1 MKTETNPSKE
11 ACSFARFRPLG
22 LACSIVTLFHALS
35 AVAQVPPS
43 AAPYVPPPA
52 PVAPAPAASV
62 LPRTMP
68 TGFAKAGLTDRSAL
82 REESLKLPLR
92 KLIGQTDGM
101 LLQNASSYYTV
112 FVPQSERFQVK
123 SLTMHLEFTNSIALL
138 TERSVLRVVL
148 NDIIIAQYYL
158 DRNRPFSAVDI
169 AVPLNL
175 MKTGFNRLQ
184 FVVAQHYTY
193 KCEDPSAPE
202 LYTEINPDTSFLAA
216 TGTWR
221 EIPERLSYLRWWVDE
236 KLWAPY
242 QFNICMPS
250 ASQISDLQ
258 LAWGS
263 IVTQGVAL
271 ALNNEAFRVNTATA
285 LRPGMD
291 NLVIGTM
298 TDLSGFLTA
307 TEIGAINGSFL
318 AIKSLPGDPAHCMII
333 ISGRN
338 EQEVGQT
345 ALAFGLVNFPLPD
358 SQYAIFNDQIRLP
371 DKPAFLRNAPL
382 DVPGVYSFR
391 QLGFVSRTIKGW
403 HTGGYTL
410 PIYMPGDISKDDP
423 GNVEL
428 RLHFAY
434 GAMMRKDS
442 VFNVSVNRQ
451 FQTAVRL
458 NDQNGALHADHRVY
472 LPMKAF
478 QPGLNNIELVPE
490 MVPYFSNQCEILQD
504 QNLHFT
510 LYDDSDLVLPHAL
523 RKARL
528 PSFGVFSQTTFP
540 YSSSPDGSETAVFV
554 TGRDTATV
562 CAAWTVLGKMAQI
575 SGALLH
581 RAEFGFKIPKSK
593 KSLLVVGPRDQV
605 PEEIVSKAPVSPLQ
619 VGKMRYLVSTSPKPE
634 KLAASPVEEFLAKI
648 RGVPSDRTEPEPP
661 STAQVTLAADLVEDT
676 VAVQFESAVHRG
688 YPVTL
693 FTAGDSTRLLAGMN
707 AVQDRRIWNN
717 LAGDLAVWNSNP
729 DSLSVCKVGPDF
741 IFKNSSPLA
750 AVSSNLERQP
760 WLFAIILLLVL
771 LVIGFAVRAILQRRE
786 SNNASSQGNE

>member
-1 MKTETNPSKE
+1 MKTQTNQPLE
-11 ACSFARFRPLG
+11 ARLFAGLRLPG
-22 LACSIVTLFHALS
+22 LACSIVILFHTLS
-35 AVAQVPPS
+35 AVAQLPQT
-43 AAPYVPPPA
+43 AAPYVPPA
-52 PVAPAPAASV
+52 APAPSV
-62 LPRTMP
+62 LQRTAP
-68 TGFAKAGLTDRSAL
+68 TGFAKAALTDRSAL

-123 SLTMHLEFTNSIALL
+123 NMTMHLEFTNSIALL

-158 DRNRPFSAVDI
+158 DRNRPFSSVDI

-175 MKTGFNRLQ
+175 IKTGFNRLQ

-216 TGTWR
+216 TGSWR

-291 NLVIGTM
+291 NIVIGTM
-298 TDLSGFLTA
+298 TELSGFLTA

-371 DKPAFLRNAPL
+371 DKPAFIRNAPL

-391 QLGFVSRTIKGW
+391 QLGFISRTIKGW

-410 PIYMPGDISKDDP
+410 PVYMPGDISKDDP
-423 GNVEL
+423 SNVEL
-428 RLHFAY
+428 RLHFVY

-442 VFNVSVNRQ
+442 VFNFFVNRQ
-451 FQTAVRL
+451 FQTAIRL
-458 NDQNGALHADHRVY
+458 SDQNGALHADHRVY

-478 QPGLNNIELVPE
+478 QPGLNNVELVPE
-490 MVPYFSNQCEILQD
+490 MVPHFSNQCEILQD

-510 LYDDSDLVLPHAL
+510 LYDDSDFVLPRAL

-528 PSFGVFSQTTFP
+528 PSFGLFSQTTYP

-554 TGRDTATV
+554 TGRDTDTV

-581 RAEFGFKIPKSK
+581 RAEFGFKIPASK

-661 STAQVTLAADLVEDT
+661 STANVTLAADLVEDT
-676 VAVQFESAVHRG
+676 VAVQFESAVNRG

-693 FTAGDSTRLLAGMN
+693 FTAGDSARLLAGMN
-707 AVQDRRIWNN
+707 ALQDRRIWDN
-717 LAGDLAVWNSNP
+717 LVGDLAVWNSNL
-729 DSLSVCKVGPDF
+729 DSLAVAKVGPDF

-750 AVSSNLERQP
+750 AVSSNLDRQP
-760 WLFAIILLLVL
+760 WLFAVILLLIL
-771 LVIGFAVRAILQRRE
+771 MAIGFAVRAILQRRE
-786 SNNASSQGNE
+786 SNNGSANGKE

>member
-1 MKTETNPSKE
+1 MFAGLRRIAM
-11 ACSFARFRPLG
+11 ACCVVIF
-22 LACSIVTLFHALS
+22 CHVLS
-35 AVAQVPPS
+35 AVAQTPPS
-43 AAPYVPPPA
+43 GVPYVPPPSLSLPA
-52 PVAPAPAASV
+52 ATPAPSI
-62 LPRTMP
+62 LQRTP
-68 TGFAKAGLTDRSAL
+68 PAGATKVALTDRSL
-82 REESLKLPLR
+82 PRDEVLKLPLR
-92 KLIGQTDGM
+92 KLIGQKDTM
-101 LLQNASSYYTV
+101 LLENASSIYTV
-112 FVPQSERFQVK
+112 FVPQSARFQVK
-123 SLTMHLEFTNSIALL
+123 TCTLHLEFTNSIALL

-184 FVVAQHYTY
+184 FVAAQHYTY

-202 LYTEINPDTSFLAA
+202 LYTEINPDASFLSA

-242 QFNICMPS
+242 QFNICIPS

-263 IVTQGVAL
+263 VVTQGVAL

-291 NLVIGTM
+291 NIVIGTM
-298 TDLSGFLTA
+298 TELSGFLTA

-318 AIKSLPGDPAHCMII
+318 AIKSLPADPAHCMII

-371 DKPAFLRNAPL
+371 DKPAFIRNAPVN
-382 DVPGVYSFR
+382 VPGVYSFR
-391 QLGFVSRTIKGW
+391 QLGFTTRTINGW
-403 HTGGYTL
+403 HTGGFSL

-423 GNVEL
+423 SNVEL
-428 RLHFAY
+428 RLHFVY

-442 VFNVSVNRQ
+442 VFNFFVNRQ

-458 NDQNGALHADHRVY
+458 SDQNGAKHMDHRVY

-478 QPGLNNIELVPE
+478 QPGLNTVELVPE
-490 MVPYFSNQCEILQD
+490 MVPFFSNQCEILQD
-504 QNLHFT
+504 QNLHLT
-510 LYDDSDLVLPHAL
+510 LYDDSDFVLPRAL

-528 PSFGVFSQTTFP
+528 PSFGLFSQTTYP
-540 YSSSPDGSETAVFV
+540 YSASPDGSETSIYV
-554 TGRDTATV
+554 TGRETDTV
-562 CAAWTVLGKMAQI
+562 CAAWTVMGKMAQI

-581 RAEFGFKIPKSK
+581 RAEIGFQAPRSK

-605 PEEIVSKAPVSPLQ
+605 PDEIVSKAPVSPLQ
-619 VGKMRYLVSTSPKPE
+619 VGRMRYLVSTSPKPE
-634 KLAASPVEEFLAKI
+634 KLAASPVEELLAKI
-648 RGVPSDRTEPEPP
+648 RGVPSDRSEPEAP
-661 STAQVTLAADLVEDT
+661 STANLTMAADLVEDT
-676 VAVQFESAVHRG
+676 VAVQFESPFHRG

-693 FTAGDSTRLLAGMN
+693 LTANDGARLLAGMN
-707 AVQDRRIWNN
+707 ALQDRRIWDN
-717 LAGDLAVWNSNP
+717 LAGDLAVWNTNL
-729 DSLSVCKVGPDF
+729 DSLAVAKIGPDF
-741 IFKNSSPLA
+741 IFRSASPLA
-750 AVSSNLERQP
+750 AVSANLDRQP
-760 WLFAIILLLVL
+760 WLFAILLVGILVL
-771 LVIGFAVRAILQRRE
+771 LGLAVRAILKRRE
-786 SNNASSQGNE
+786 RPDASSDTKE